1 MTRWFTSFFILIVLV
16 ASVPAGVPF
25 LNGGMDKEVCPMK
38 CCKKKEAKAEKPKP
52 SEVAICRTIN
62 CSIPMP
68 TSKTATSQINFTPN
82 LVLSETQN
90 FFEILFSNTPKES
103 VRFIEL
109 ETDTL
114 VTLQPKYIQH
124 KSLLI

>member
-1 MTRWFTSFFILIVLV
+1 MTRWITSFFILILLV
-16 ASVPAGVPF
+16 ASVPAGTPF
-25 LNGGMDKEVCPMK
+25 LNGGMDKNVCPMK

-68 TSKTATSQINFTPN
+68 TSKTGSSQINFTPN
-82 LVLSETQN
+82 LVISETETL
-90 FFEILFSNTPKES
+90 FEILFSNTPKES
-103 VRFIEL
+103 VRFINL
-109 ETDTL
+109 EAETL
-114 VTLQPKYIQH
+114 VSLQPKYIQH